1 MNAKAYKIAVLAG
14 LVILAAFSPAAG
26 QTAKPE
32 ERLMQEAKVLLFD
45 GKWGEALDKLEAFL
59 RGYPSSPLAPQAI
72 FYKAKVLSNLN
83 GREPEA
89 ISSFQDYL
97 GTKDK
102 NPNLAEESE
111 VALVDLAYEL
121 YIQGNRSYL
130 KEMGNRL
137 ASPNKVVRYYAA
149 FKMSYLKDR
158 TLAAKSV
165 PVLKS
170 IFKGESDPELRD
182 RAKIA
187 LLRVD
192 PGALEAVGE
201 DKSSPSKAKLLRI
214 EITEAGKVKI
224 KINIP
229 WALADLAIQAIPL
242 TEKQMLRQKGYDLE
256 KIFKEL
262 ERTKT
267 SIIEISE
274 EKTLIKIWID

>member
-14 LVILAAFSPAAG
+14 LVLLAALSPAAG

-32 ERLMQEAKVLLFD
+32 ERLMQEAKVLIFD

-59 RGYPSSPLAPQAI
+59 RGYPSSPLAAQAI
-72 FYKAKVLSNLN
+72 FYKGKVLSNLN

-102 NPNLAEESE
+102 NPSLVEESE

-121 YIQGNRSYL
+121 YIQGNKYYL
-130 KEMGNRL
+130 KEIENRS
-137 ASPNKVVRYYAA
+137 ASPSKVVRYYAA

-170 IFKGESDPELRD
+170 IFKDESDPELRD

-201 DKSSPSKAKLLRI
+201 EKSSPSRARLLRI
-214 EITEAGKVKI
+214 EVSEAGRVKVNI
-224 KINIP
+224 KIP
-229 WALADLAIQAIPL
+229 WALADLAIQAIPPK
-242 TEKQMLRQKGYDLE
+242 EKQMLRQKGYDLDR
-256 KIFKEL
+256 IFKEL
-262 ERTKT
+262 EKTKS

-274 EKTLIKIWID
+274 EKTLIKIFID

>member
-14 LVILAAFSPAAG
+14 LVLLAAFSPAAG
-26 QTAKPE
+26 QTAKQE

-45 GKWGEALDKLEAFL
+45 GKWGEALDKLEVFL
-59 RGYPSSPLAPQAI
+59 RGYPSSPLAPQAL

-137 ASPNKVVRYYAA
+137 ASPSKVVRYYAA

-170 IFKGESDPELRD
+170 IFKDESDPELRD

-201 DKSSPSKAKLLRI
+201 EKSSPSRARLLRI
-214 EITEAGKVKI
+214 EVSEAGRVKVNI
-224 KINIP
+224 KIP
-229 WALADLAIQAIPL
+229 WALADLAIQAIPPK
-242 TEKQMLRQKGYDLE
+242 EKQMLRQKGYDLE

-262 ERTKT
+262 EKTKS

-274 EKTLIKIWID
+274 EKTLIKIFID